1 MDEDILI
8 VLASDVEAQ
17 MGLIDDTFSKLEER
31 GSGLEPDAEIRL
43 ESVAY
48 QLHNLYNAIEDL
60 LRIIA
65 GYFENRIH
73 DTPHW
78 PIQLLR
84 RTSHEIAGVRRALLS
99 QESYVL
105 LNGLRSF
112 RHFFRHAYAAPIDY
126 DQLWINLD
134 KARRLRP
141 ILERDVAEFLRR
153 IEHGDPSSP

>member
-8 VLASDVEAQ
+8 LLASDVEAQ
-17 MGLIDDTFSKLEER
+17 MGLIDDTFAKLEER
-31 GSGLEPDAEIRL
+31 GSGLEPDAQMQL

-60 LRIIA
+60 LRVIA
-65 GYFENRIH
+65 GYFENRIT

-78 PIQLLR
+78 HIQLLR
-84 RTSHEIAGVRRALLS
+84 RMSHEITGVRPTLLS

-112 RHFFRHAYAAPIDY
+112 RPFFRHAYAAPIDY
-126 DQLWINLD
+126 DQLRINLD

-141 ILERDVAEFLRR
+141 ILERNVAGFLRR
-153 IEHGDPSSP
+153 VDPGHLSSP